1 MFFPYPLFL
10 PKKRLPDAAYRC
22 GVTSEG
28 FGGVAY
34 RCGIVS
40 EGSGGVMHRYGGIPE
55 ASVGAAYRYGSIPE
69 GLAGAMQGCV
79 VTVYCSSPVP
89 EASYTT
95 VLSRFSPV

>member
-1 MFFPYPLFL
+1 MLFPYPLFL

-34 RCGIVS
+34 RCGS
-40 EGSGGVMHRYGGIPE
+40 IPE

-79 VTVYCSSPVP
+79 VTFYCSSPVP

-95 VLSRFSPV
+95 VLSNVSPV

>member
-1 MFFPYPLFL
+1 MKVNFYFDTAFYGFMLFPHPLFL
-10 PKKRLPDAAYRC
+10 PKKRLP
-22 GVTSEG
+22 SEG

-55 ASVGAAYRYGSIPE
+55 ASAGAAYRYGSIPE

-79 VTVYCSSPVP
+79 VTFYCSVALP
-89 EASYTT
+89 
-95 VLSRFSPV
+95 LSS

>member
-1 MFFPYPLFL
+1 MHSGVCDTPLRLYAFPVPLVSPEKAF
-10 PKKRLPDAAYRC
+10 A
-22 GVTSEG
+22 
-28 FGGVAY
+28 GGVAY

-79 VTVYCSSPVP
+79 VTF
-89 EASYTT
+89 
-95 VLSRFSPV
+95 LSHRI

>member
-1 MFFPYPLFL
+1 MFFPHPLFL

-22 GVTSEG
+22 GVT
-28 FGGVAY
+28 
-34 RCGIVS
+34 S

-79 VTVYCSSPVP
+79 VTYN
-89 EASYTT
+89 
-95 VLSRFSPV
+95 

>member
-1 MFFPYPLFL
+1 MIYFFESYSSLLF
-10 PKKRLPDAAYRC
+10 P
-22 GVTSEG
+22 
-28 FGGVAY
+28 AY

-79 VTVYCSSPVP
+79 VTYN
-89 EASYTT
+89 
-95 VLSRFSPV
+95 